1 MKKVY
6 IFLLTALLGLVLSC
20 EKTGKP
26 ADVEPP
32 HEIKKRTNRLIIRGT
47 EEPVSVNPNLSQTPT
62 GIVVNSFLNEGL
74 TKIGKDGMLVPGL
87 AERWEVSSDGKV
99 WTFYLRDNLKWS
111 NGDIIT
117 ANDFRFSWINVLNPS
132 TKAEYV
138 NFFYIYYVIYK
149 KIKQS

>member
-20 EKTGKP
+20 EKAGKP
-26 ADVEPP
+26 ADEQPP
-32 HEIKKRTNRLIIRGT
+32 HEIKKRTSRLLIRGT

-99 WTFYLRDNLKWS
+99 WTFYLRDK
-111 NGDIIT
+111 
-117 ANDFRFSWINVLNPS
+117 RR
-132 TKAEYV
+132 
-138 NFFYIYYVIYK
+138 YYYCK
-149 KIKQS
+149 